1 MVLKEDQH
9 TEFKE
14 KPTSGTIINEIVA
27 FLNTCDGS
35 VYVGIKDDGTVVGI
49 ADIDKTSLDISNIIA
64 DQIEPSSRGLVSI
77 ETPIIDG
84 KQIVRVDIKKGSKLY
99 YIKKYGMSSAGCFER
114 IGTSSR
120 GMTPE
125 QIQKRMIA
133 SFKADLKIINLPAN
147 KKDLTFKMIKF
158 LYTQEG
164 LTINDSTFLKN
175 EELLD
180 EDGNYN
186 IQAELLA
193 DENRFSIKVVRF
205 EGNDKGTKIL
215 LRNEYGYQCLIA
227 GMKNAQN
234 FCAEVVNQT
243 KTVFHENGYR
253 EDVPLFDKGAFR
265 EAWYNACLH
274 NDWVDGTP
282 PAIYIFNNRLE
293 IISTGGLPS
302 NMTKDDFFGGISK
315 PVNES
320 LAKIFIKLGLIEQ
333 TGHGVSMIVDRYGKE
348 AFTFLDNFLRVTIPF
363 SYDLNSYLKPDVTEN
378 VTENV
383 TEKSMTDEE
392 KIISA
397 IRKNPN
403 ISTTELSKIIGKTRR
418 TVARVIESSEKIVRV
433 GPDKGGHW
441 EIKK

>member
-1 MVLKEDQH
+1 MFDIITKYYGESGTGKIH
-9 TEFKE
+9 TANIENRYFKE
-14 KPTSGTIINEIVA
+14 
-27 FLNTCDGS
+27 LS
-35 VYVGIKDDGTVVGI
+35 VGQFSTAYN
-49 ADIDKTSLDISNIIA
+49 AYSES
-64 DQIEPSSRGLVSI
+64 QIGRHENNR
-77 ETPIIDG
+77 
-84 KQIVRVDIKKGSKLY
+84 QI
-99 YIKKYGMSSAGCFER
+99 
-114 IGTSSR
+114 
-120 GMTPE
+120 P
-125 QIQKRMIA
+125 IQKRMIA
-133 SFKADLKIINLPAN
+133 SFKADLKITNLPAN

-215 LRNEYGYQCLIA
+215 LRNEYGYQYLIA
-227 GMKNAQN
+227 AMKNAQN

-293 IISTGGLPS
+293 IISTGGLP
-302 NMTKDDFFGGISK
+302 
-315 PVNES
+315 
-320 LAKIFIKLGLIEQ
+320 
-333 TGHGVSMIVDRYGKE
+333 DR
-348 AFTFLDNFLRVTIPF
+348 
-363 SYDLNSYLKPDVTEN
+363 
-378 VTENV
+378 
-383 TEKSMTDEE
+383 KS
-392 KIISA
+392 
-397 IRKNPN
+397 
-403 ISTTELSKIIGKTRR
+403 
-418 TVARVIESSEKIVRV
+418 VV
-433 GPDKGGHW
+433 
-441 EIKK
+441 